1 VTKEV
6 GGVPDHGSPTVRRR
20 RLGQEL
26 RRLRE
31 RAEFT
36 GDQVAA
42 QLGWSAAK
50 VSRIETAR
58 TSPREA
64 DIEAMLVIYMV
75 DSRQRHELLALHRD
89 ATRKGWWEEYRDSLP
104 KEYTTFLGLEAEA
117 TAARDWEPQVVP
129 GLFQTETYVR
139 AMMESGQRS
148 TLEAPGGVRSR
159 IEVRMARQESVLG
172 TQSPLNLSVVLEE
185 SVLLRRF
192 GDDEVMSE
200 QLGRLIE
207 VSELPNVQLR
217 ILPLDAEHPINTGA
231 FSHLKV
237 PEFHDVVYLE
247 ALLGGRLVEDEA
259 IVYRYEVA
267 FDYLESKALDVE
279 ASRKCVEKRLSHWR

>member
-1 VTKEV
+1 MPE
-6 GGVPDHGSPTVRRR
+6 HGSPTVRRR

-31 RAEFT
+31 RADLT
-36 GDQVAA
+36 GDQVAVR
-42 QLGWSAAK
+42 LGWSAAK
-50 VSRIETAR
+50 ISRIETAR
-58 TSPREA
+58 TSPRTSDVEA
-64 DIEAMLVIYMV
+64 LLLIYMV
-75 DSRQRHELLALHRD
+75 DSRQRQELLALHRD
-89 ATRKGWWEEYRDSLP
+89 ATRKGWWEDYRDSLP

-129 GLFQTETYVR
+129 GLFQTEAYVR

-159 IEVRMARQESVLG
+159 IEVRMARQQAVLR
-172 TQSPLNLSVVLEE
+172 TDSPLAISAVLEE

-192 GDDEVMSE
+192 GDHEVMRE
-200 QLGRLIE
+200 QLRRLIE
-207 VSELPNVQLR
+207 VSELPNVELR
-217 ILPLDAEHPINTGA
+217 ILPLDADHPINTGT
-231 FSHLKV
+231 FCHLKV

-267 FDYLESKALDVE
+267 FDYLETKALDVDD
-279 ASRKCVEKRLSHWR
+279 SRRFLEKTVRHWR

>member
-1 VTKEV
+1 MPE
-6 GGVPDHGSPTVRRR
+6 HGSPTVRRR

-31 RAEFT
+31 RADLT

-42 QLGWSAAK
+42 RLGWSAAK
-50 VSRIETAR
+50 ISRIETAR
-58 TSPREA
+58 TSPRTSDVEA
-64 DIEAMLVIYMV
+64 LLVIYMV
-75 DSRQRHELLALHRD
+75 DSGQRQELLALHRD
-89 ATRKGWWEEYRDSLP
+89 ATRKGWWEDYRDSLP

-117 TAARDWEPQVVP
+117 TTARDWEPQVVP
-129 GLFQTETYVR
+129 GLFQTEAYVR

-148 TLEAPGGVRSR
+148 TLEAPGNVRSR
-159 IEVRMARQESVLG
+159 IEVRMARQQAVLRAE
-172 TQSPLNLSVVLEE
+172 SPLAISAVLEE

-192 GDDEVMSE
+192 GDHEVMRE
-200 QLGRLIE
+200 QLRRLVE
-207 VSELPNVQLR
+207 VSELPNVELR
-217 ILPLDAEHPINTGA
+217 ILPLDADHPINTGA
-231 FSHLKV
+231 FCHLKL

-267 FDYLESKALDVE
+267 FDYLETKALDVDE
-279 ASRKCVEKRLSHWR
+279 SRRFLEKTVRHWR

>member
-1 VTKEV
+1 M
-6 GGVPDHGSPTVRRR
+6 PDHGSPTVRRR

-31 RAEFT
+31 RADLT

-42 QLGWSAAK
+42 RLGWSAAK

-58 TSPREA
+58 TSPRRADVEA
-64 DIEAMLVIYMV
+64 LLLIYMV
-75 DSRQRHELLALHRD
+75 DSSQRHELLALHRD
-89 ATRKGWWEEYRDSLP
+89 AARRGWWEEYRDSLP

-117 TAARDWEPQVVP
+117 TAARNWEPQVVP
-129 GLFQTETYVR
+129 GLFQTEAYVR

-148 TLEAPGGVRSR
+148 TLEAPGNVRSR
-159 IEVRMARQESVLG
+159 IEVRMARQEAVLEAE
-172 TQSPLNLSVVLEE
+172 SPLNLSVVMEE

-192 GDDEVMSE
+192 GDDEVMRE
-200 QLGRLIE
+200 QIGRLVE
-207 VSELPNVQLR
+207 ATELPHVTIR
-217 ILPLDAEHPINTGA
+217 VLPLEAEHPINTGA
-231 FSHLKV
+231 FCHLKV

-247 ALLGGRLVEDEA
+247 ALLGGRLVEDET

-267 FDYLESKALDVE
+267 FDYLETKALDAE
-279 ASRKCVEKRLSHWR
+279 ASRHLIEKSSSRWR

>member
-1 VTKEV
+1 MPE
-6 GGVPDHGSPTVRRR
+6 HGSPTVRRR

-31 RAEFT
+31 RADLT

-42 QLGWSAAK
+42 RLGWSAAK
-50 VSRIETAR
+50 ISRIETAR
-58 TSPREA
+58 TSPRTSDVEA
-64 DIEAMLVIYMV
+64 LLLIYMV
-75 DSRQRHELLALHRD
+75 DSRQRQELLALHRD
-89 ATRKGWWEEYRDSLP
+89 ATRKGWWEDYRDSLP

-129 GLFQTETYVR
+129 GLFQTEAYVR

-159 IEVRMARQESVLG
+159 IEVRMARQQAVLRAE
-172 TQSPLNLSVVLEE
+172 SPLAISAVLEE

-192 GDDEVMSE
+192 GDHEVMRE
-200 QLGRLIE
+200 QLRRLIE
-207 VSELPNVQLR
+207 VSELPNVELR
-217 ILPLDAEHPINTGA
+217 ILPLDADHPINTGA
-231 FSHLKV
+231 FSHLKL

-267 FDYLESKALDVE
+267 FDYLETKSLDVDD
-279 ASRKCVEKRLSHWR
+279 SRRFLEKTVRHWR

>member
-1 VTKEV
+1 MPE
-6 GGVPDHGSPTVRRR
+6 HGSPTVRRR

-31 RAEFT
+31 RADLT

-42 QLGWSAAK
+42 RLGWSAAK
-50 VSRIETAR
+50 ISRIETAR
-58 TSPREA
+58 TSPRTADVEA
-64 DIEAMLVIYMV
+64 LLVIYMV
-75 DSRQRHELLALHRD
+75 DSGQRQELLALHRD
-89 ATRKGWWEEYRDSLP
+89 ATRKGWWEDYRDSLP

-117 TAARDWEPQVVP
+117 TTARDWEPQVVP
-129 GLFQTETYVR
+129 GLFQTEAYVR

-148 TLEAPGGVRSR
+148 TLEAPGNVRSR
-159 IEVRMARQESVLG
+159 IEVRMARQQAVLRAE
-172 TQSPLNLSVVLEE
+172 SPLAISAVLEE

-192 GDDEVMSE
+192 GDHEVMRE
-200 QLGRLIE
+200 QLRRLVE
-207 VSELPNVQLR
+207 VSELPNVELR
-217 ILPLDAEHPINTGA
+217 ILPLDADHPINTGA
-231 FSHLKV
+231 FCHLKL

-267 FDYLESKALDVE
+267 FDYLETKALDVDE
-279 ASRKCVEKRLSHWR
+279 SRRFLEKTVRHWR

>member
-1 VTKEV
+1 MPE
-6 GGVPDHGSPTVRRR
+6 HGSPTVRRR

-31 RAEFT
+31 RADLT

-42 QLGWSAAK
+42 RLGWSAAK
-50 VSRIETAR
+50 ISRIETAR
-58 TSPREA
+58 TSPRTSDVEA
-64 DIEAMLVIYMV
+64 LLVIYMV
-75 DSRQRHELLALHRD
+75 DSRQRQELLALHRD
-89 ATRKGWWEEYRDSLP
+89 ATRKGWWEDYRDSLP

-129 GLFQTETYVR
+129 GLFQTEAYVR

-159 IEVRMARQESVLG
+159 IEVRMARQQAVLRAE
-172 TQSPLNLSVVLEE
+172 SPLAISAVLEE

-192 GDDEVMSE
+192 GDHEVMRE
-200 QLGRLIE
+200 QVRRLIE
-207 VSELPNVQLR
+207 VSELPNVELR
-217 ILPLDAEHPINTGA
+217 ILPLDADHPINTGA
-231 FSHLKV
+231 FCHLKV

-267 FDYLESKALDVE
+267 FDYLETKALDVDD
-279 ASRKCVEKRLSHWR
+279 SRRFLEKTVRHWR

>member
-1 VTKEV
+1 MPE
-6 GGVPDHGSPTVRRR
+6 HGSPTVRRR

-31 RAEFT
+31 RADLT

-42 QLGWSAAK
+42 RLGWSAAK
-50 VSRIETAR
+50 ISRIETAR
-58 TSPREA
+58 TSPRTSDVEA
-64 DIEAMLVIYMV
+64 LLVIYMV
-75 DSRQRHELLALHRD
+75 DSRQRQELLALHRD
-89 ATRKGWWEEYRDSLP
+89 ATRKGWWEDYRDSLP

-129 GLFQTETYVR
+129 GLFQTEAYVR

-159 IEVRMARQESVLG
+159 IEVRMARQQAVLRAE
-172 TQSPLNLSVVLEE
+172 SPLAISAVLEE

-192 GDDEVMSE
+192 GDHEVMRE
-200 QLGRLIE
+200 QVRRLIE
-207 VSELPNVQLR
+207 VSELPNVELR
-217 ILPLDAEHPINTGA
+217 ILPLDADHPINTGA
-231 FSHLKV
+231 FCHLKV

-247 ALLGGRLVEDEA
+247 ALLGGRLVEDET

-267 FDYLESKALDVE
+267 FDYLETKALDVDD
-279 ASRKCVEKRLSHWR
+279 SRRFLEKTVRHWR

>member
-1 VTKEV
+1 VS
-6 GGVPDHGSPTVRRR
+6 DHGSPTVRRR

-31 RAEFT
+31 RADLT
-36 GDQVAA
+36 GDQVATR
-42 QLGWSAAK
+42 LGWSAAK

-58 TSPREA
+58 TSPREH
-64 DIEAMLVIYMV
+64 DIEALLSIYVV
-75 DSRQRHELLALHRD
+75 DSGQRHELLALHRD

-104 KEYTTFLGLEAEA
+104 KEYITFLGLEAEA

-129 GLFQTETYVR
+129 GLFQTEAYVR

-159 IEVRMARQESVLG
+159 IEVRMARQEAIFA
-172 TQSPLNLSVVLEE
+172 TRSPFTLSVVLEE

-192 GDDEVMSE
+192 GDDEVMRE
-200 QLGRLIE
+200 QLGRLVE
-207 VSELPNVQLR
+207 VSKLPNVQLR
-217 ILPLDAEHPINTGA
+217 ILPMDAEHPINTGA
-231 FSHLKV
+231 FSHLRV

-247 ALLGGRLVEDEA
+247 ALLGGRLVEDET

-267 FDYLESKALDVE
+267 FDYLETKALDVE
-279 ASRKCVEKRLSHWR
+279 DSRKCVEKHLSRWR

>member
-1 VTKEV
+1 MPE
-6 GGVPDHGSPTVRRR
+6 HGSPTVRRR

-31 RAEFT
+31 RADLT

-42 QLGWSAAK
+42 RLGWSAAK
-50 VSRIETAR
+50 ISRIETAR
-58 TSPREA
+58 TSPRTADVEA
-64 DIEAMLVIYMV
+64 LLVIYMV
-75 DSRQRHELLALHRD
+75 DSRQRQELLALHRD
-89 ATRKGWWEEYRDSLP
+89 ATRKGWWEDYRDSLP

-129 GLFQTETYVR
+129 GLFQTEAYVR

-159 IEVRMARQESVLG
+159 IEVRMARQQAVLRAE
-172 TQSPLNLSVVLEE
+172 SPLAISAVLEE

-192 GDDEVMSE
+192 GDHEVMRE
-200 QLGRLIE
+200 QLRRLIE
-207 VSELPNVQLR
+207 VSELPNVELR
-217 ILPLDAEHPINTGA
+217 ILPLDADHPINTGA
-231 FSHLKV
+231 FCHLKL

-267 FDYLESKALDVE
+267 FDYLETKALDVDD
-279 ASRKCVEKRLSHWR
+279 SRRFLEKTVRHWR

>member
-1 VTKEV
+1 MPE
-6 GGVPDHGSPTVRRR
+6 HGSPTVRRR

-31 RAEFT
+31 RADLT

-42 QLGWSAAK
+42 RLGWSAAK
-50 VSRIETAR
+50 ISRIETAR
-58 TSPREA
+58 TSPRTTDVEA
-64 DIEAMLVIYMV
+64 LLVIYMV
-75 DSRQRHELLALHRD
+75 DSRQRQELLALHRD
-89 ATRKGWWEEYRDSLP
+89 ATRKGWWEDYHDSLP

-129 GLFQTETYVR
+129 GLFQTEAYVR

-148 TLEAPGGVRSR
+148 TLELPGGVRSR
-159 IEVRMARQESVLG
+159 IEVRMARQQAVLRAE
-172 TQSPLNLSVVLEE
+172 SPLAISAVLEE

-192 GDDEVMSE
+192 GDHEVMRE
-200 QLGRLIE
+200 QLKRLIE
-207 VSELPNVQLR
+207 VSELPNVELR
-217 ILPLDAEHPINTGA
+217 ILPLDADHPINTGA
-231 FSHLKV
+231 FCHLKV
-237 PEFHDVVYLE
+237 PDFHDVVYLE

-267 FDYLESKALDVE
+267 FDYLETKALDVDD
-279 ASRKCVEKRLSHWR
+279 SRRFLEKTVRHWR

>member
-1 VTKEV
+1 MPE
-6 GGVPDHGSPTVRRR
+6 HGSPTVRRR

-31 RAEFT
+31 RADLT

-42 QLGWSAAK
+42 RLGWSAAK
-50 VSRIETAR
+50 ISRIETAR
-58 TSPREA
+58 TSPRTSDVEA
-64 DIEAMLVIYMV
+64 LLLIYMV
-75 DSRQRHELLALHRD
+75 DSRQRQELLALHRD
-89 ATRKGWWEEYRDSLP
+89 ATRKGWWEDYRDSLP

-129 GLFQTETYVR
+129 GLFQTEAYVR

-159 IEVRMARQESVLG
+159 IEVRMARQQAVLRAE
-172 TQSPLNLSVVLEE
+172 SPLAISAVLEE

-192 GDDEVMSE
+192 GDHEVMRE
-200 QLGRLIE
+200 QLRRLIE
-207 VSELPNVQLR
+207 VSELPNVELR
-217 ILPLDAEHPINTGA
+217 ILPLDADHPINTGA
-231 FSHLKV
+231 FCHLKV

-247 ALLGGRLVEDEA
+247 ALLGGRLLEDEA

-267 FDYLESKALDVE
+267 FDYLETKALDVDD
-279 ASRKCVEKRLSHWR
+279 SRRFLEKTVRHWR

>member
-1 VTKEV
+1 MPE
-6 GGVPDHGSPTVRRR
+6 HGSPTVRRR

-31 RAEFT
+31 RADLT
-36 GDQVAA
+36 GDQVASR
-42 QLGWSAAK
+42 LGWSAAK
-50 VSRIETAR
+50 ISRIETAR
-58 TSPREA
+58 TSPRTSDVEA
-64 DIEAMLVIYMV
+64 LLVIYMV
-75 DSRQRHELLALHRD
+75 DSRQRQELLALHRD
-89 ATRKGWWEEYRDSLP
+89 ATRKGWWEDYRDSLP

-129 GLFQTETYVR
+129 GLFQTEAYVR

-159 IEVRMARQESVLG
+159 IEVRMARQQAVLRAE
-172 TQSPLNLSVVLEE
+172 SPLAISAVLEE

-192 GDDEVMSE
+192 GDHEVMRE
-200 QLGRLIE
+200 QLRRLIE
-207 VSELPNVQLR
+207 VSELPNVELR
-217 ILPLDAEHPINTGA
+217 ILPLDADHPINTGA
-231 FSHLKV
+231 FCHLKL

-267 FDYLESKALDVE
+267 FDYLETKALDVDD
-279 ASRKCVEKRLSHWR
+279 SRRFLEKTVRHWR